1 MPKAEKVERV
11 NDIKASFEGSEA
23 AIFAD
28 YRGLS
33 VPDIGEVR
41 TALVE
46 AQARFRVLKNTLTR
60 LAVKDLDLADL
71 EEFLEGPTAVAFVN
85 GDIVVGAKALIE
97 AAKKFP
103 VLEVKGGLAEGRILS
118 ADQIKELASL
128 DTREVML
135 SRIAG
140 MLQMHLRTAAYLF
153 QAIQSR
159 FVATLK
165 AYEEKLAEGAP
176 AEAPAAEPEAPAAE
190 QPEPEVPTE
199 QPEPE
204 TPTTQPEEEGG
215 EETPAPAPNADE
227 TSAEQAAA
235 EDERPAEQAADED
248 EQKDE
253 EGA

>member
-1 MPKAEKVERV
+1 MPKAEKVEKV
-11 NDIKASFEGSEA
+11 AEIKASLEGSEA

-60 LAVKDLDLADL
+60 LAVKDLGLEDL
-71 EEFLEGPTAVAFVN
+71 EAFLEGPTAVAFVH
-85 GDIVVGAKALIE
+85 GDIVMGAKALVE

-103 VLEVKGGLAEGRILS
+103 VLEVKGGLAEGRILT

-128 DTREVML
+128 DTREQML
-135 SRIAG
+135 ARIAG

-153 QAIQSR
+153 QAIQSK
-159 FVATLK
+159 FLATLK
-165 AYEEKLAEGAP
+165 AYEEKLAEDAP
-176 AEAPAAEPEAPAAE
+176 AEAETPTTEPEKEGGEEDEPPAEPEAEAS
-190 QPEPEVPTE
+190 
-199 QPEPE
+199 
-204 TPTTQPEEEGG
+204 G
-215 EETPAPAPNADE
+215 APAD
-227 TSAEQAAA
+227 
-235 EDERPAEQAADED
+235 D